1 MSLDL
6 HGGQSAQLLT
16 ANDASLTIDYT
27 LLTFGEPGFTS
38 AGKVTVDPGTLD
50 VPAGHLPVN
59 DEHVSDKPVGYM
71 TASDAGESLT
81 ASVSFFHTKEGR
93 AAYDDAKTG
102 KRKGISMEVENPV
115 IRAGKLV
122 AGLLCGS
129 GIVKR
134 PAFPSSLLL
143 ASYTEAEDGTVTM
156 EAVDA
161 ADEDLDAARA
171 ALDSGD
177 LAAAQAAITAAQ
189 DKLDPDSED
198 SEDSEDPEPK
208 EKTVPET
215 LSASAASP
223 SAQFAALL
231 AGLNTGNGAPAA
243 EDTVSL
249 AKFTASYRDAIKM
262 DSKLRASHLETM
274 TQTDLYDPA
283 VVPAYLGELWRKS
296 PYTEIWTDVVAK
308 EGLTALTYKGYRWME
323 GDDAAALGLDD
334 EPIVDDW
341 EPAFVDREDSEDG
354 HAHMMPIPTSALRLE
369 GKDFH
374 AKRIAGG
381 NRFDRALLDF
391 PVPGVMESFLNLQA
405 EHIKK
410 RRDFRTREAVL
421 AQAKRGM
428 LKTGF
433 TTRDTEN
440 TFRRIIVGAM
450 HVMEYDRPTYA
461 VVGNDI
467 YRDMLGT
474 DMLEN
479 LALLE
484 KSLGLDGGT
493 MAGFKIKP
501 ARITDTEMNGRVIVG
516 VDKSVVLHEPAGA
529 PIRVDAQELAVG
541 AVDKAVFSY
550 YMLRSDD
557 RGGVVEV
564 PGA

>member
-6 HGGQSAQLLT
+6 HGGNSAQLLT
-16 ANDASLTIDYT
+16 ANDAALTIDYT
-27 LLTFGEPGFTS
+27 LLTFGEQGFTS

-50 VPAGHLPVN
+50 VPAGQLPVN

-71 TASDAGESLT
+71 SASDAGDTLT
-81 ASVSFFHTKEGR
+81 ASVSFFHTDEGR
-93 AAYDDAKTG
+93 QAYEDAKTG
-102 KRKGISMEVENPV
+102 ARRGISMEVLHPV

-122 AGLLCGS
+122 AGALCGA

-143 ASYTEAEDGTVTM
+143 AAYSEDGDTVTQESITEADVE
-156 EAVDA
+156 A

-189 DKLDPDSED
+189 EKLEPE
-198 SEDSEDPEPK
+198 EPEETEDPEEK
-208 EKTVPET
+208 ENTVGK
-215 LSASAASP
+215 LAASAASP
-223 SAQFAALL
+223 QAQLASLL
-231 AGLNTGNGAPAA
+231 AGLGTGSGAPAA
-243 EDTVSL
+243 DDTVSL
-249 AKFTASYRDAIKM
+249 AKFTASFREAVGK

-283 VVPAYLGELWRKS
+283 VQPAFLGELWQAS
-296 PYTEIWTDVVAK
+296 PYDEIWAPLVSH
-308 EGLTALTYKGYRWME
+308 EGLTALTYKGYRWVE
-323 GDDAAALGLDD
+323 GAD
-334 EPIVDDW
+334 PIVDDW
-341 EPAFVDREDSEDG
+341 DPAFVDREDSEDG

-391 PVPGVMESFLNLQA
+391 PVPGVLESFLALQT
-405 EHIKK
+405 EYIK
-410 RRDFRTREAVL
+410 RRRDARVRDAVL
-421 AQAKRGM
+421 AQAGTGM
-428 LKTGF
+428 LKNGTYN
-433 TTRDTEN
+433 TRDLEN

-450 HVMEYDRPTYA
+450 HVRKYGKPTFA
-461 VVGNDI
+461 MVGNDI

-484 KSLGLDGGT
+484 KSLGLEGGS
-493 MAGFKIKP
+493 MAGFKIAP
-501 ARITDTEMNGRVIVG
+501 ADIDDTTMNGRVLVG
-516 VDKSVVLHEPAGA
+516 VDKSIVLHEPAGA
-529 PIRVDAQELAVG
+529 PIRVDAQDLAVG
-541 AVDKAVFSY
+541 AVDKAVFTY
-550 YMLRSDD
+550 YMIRSDD
-557 RGGVVEV
+557 RGGIVEV

>member
-198 SEDSEDPEPK
+198 SEDPEPK

-249 AKFTASYRDAIKM
+249 AKFTASFREAVGKDA
-262 DSKLRASHLETM
+262 KLRASHLETM

-283 VVPAYLGELWRKS
+283 VQPAFLGELWQAS
-296 PYTEIWTDVVAK
+296 PYDEIWAPLVAH
-308 EGLTALTYKGYRWME
+308 EGLTALTYKGYRWVE
-323 GDDAAALGLDD
+323 GAD
-334 EPIVDDW
+334 PIVDDW
-341 EPAFVDREDSEDG
+341 DPAFVDREDSEDG

-369 GKDFH
+369 GKEFH

-391 PVPGVMESFLNLQA
+391 PVPGVLESFLGLQT
-405 EHIKK
+405 EYIK
-410 RRDFRTREAVL
+410 RRRDARVRAAVL
-421 AQAKRGM
+421 AQAKNGM
-428 LKTGF
+428 LKSGAYTS
-433 TTRDTEN
+433 RDLEN
-440 TFRRIIVGAM
+440 TFRRIILGAM
-450 HVMEYDRPTYA
+450 HVRKYGKPTFA
-461 VVGNDI
+461 MVGNDI

-484 KSLGLDGGT
+484 KSLGLEGGS
-493 MAGFKIKP
+493 MAGFKIAP
-501 ARITDTEMNGRVIVG
+501 ADIDDTEMSGRVLVG
-516 VDKSVVLHEPAGA
+516 VDKSIVLHEPAGA
-529 PIRVDAQELAVG
+529 PIRVDAQDLAVG
-541 AVDKAVFSY
+541 AVDKAVFTY